1 MGMRNMANLIYIYFI
16 VNRSRVL
23 LWNLYRAIG
32 YSELLSLSK
41 KALTQALEDYP
52 EARKQLEQE
61 GKNRLGK
68 GSSSNTNN
76 IKEELE
82 DQVATSPQISV
93 LISQLKNFD
102 SMMCKEKL
110 AALTAEKEALK
121 QELKTK
127 TEELEEAQRLILEY
141 TDNRTRLKWN
151 IGCCF

>member
-1 MGMRNMANLIYIYFI
+1 
-16 VNRSRVL
+16 
-23 LWNLYRAIG
+23 
-32 YSELLSLSK
+32 
-41 KALTQALEDYP
+41 LEDYP

-141 TDNRTRLKWN
+141 TDNRTRLK
-151 IGCCF
+151 